1 MNIIQPERTR
11 DETREEKHERLANSR
26 RKRQYD
32 IINQLRKEY
41 IPYAKDISSRE
52 LANPELN
59 SIKIV
64 YVPLKK
70 KQKHEDDS
78 SDDDDSGDENPN
90 DEGH

>member
-11 DETREEKHERLANSR
+11 DETREEKHERLANAR

-64 YVPLKK
+64 YVPLKNK
-70 KQKHEDDS
+70 REDDDSGDDS
-78 SDDDDSGDENPN
+78 SDDENPN